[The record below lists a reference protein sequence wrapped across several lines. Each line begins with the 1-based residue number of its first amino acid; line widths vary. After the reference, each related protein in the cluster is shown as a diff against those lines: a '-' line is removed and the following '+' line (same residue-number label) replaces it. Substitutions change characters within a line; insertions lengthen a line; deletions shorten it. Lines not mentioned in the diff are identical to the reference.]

1 MNRRVALSIV
11 ITAAATA
18 LAADRAPA
26 QSYPNLTVY
35 AGPGGLNAPG
45 TPNAG
50 AGYNASSQLATALPF
65 GPGMT
70 AGNGVGV
77 GDTTVYNTSSKATS
91 SIAAFRFDSSGN
103 VIMLAPAG
111 MSNAS
116 VPAFQSTPYAIS
128 AAGIT
133 VGESN
138 VYSGTSP
145 GQQAVAWNASGGVM
159 PLTVPSTSSSGLPFS
174 YAYAVNAGGTA
185 AGTYYNFTVG
195 GYYAATWNTTTG
207 AITTLPTLSSVA
219 SFQDQANA
227 INATGTV
234 VGFATQSTNGTTSLG
249 PRATLWTAGGT
260 TALQLAT
267 LPNTPATAVFSTAQ
281 ANAVN
286 NSGVSVGVEPAFNA
300 TGGAAGTGAVRW
312 SPTGA
317 ATQLPALSTTLTGVS
332 TAVAYS
338 INSAGTAVGYST
350 VYAAGTST
358 SIGNRA
364 TIWSSGSVPTATE
377 LPNLSATLGQ
387 SSSGAVVTIAY
398 SINDD
403 GLAVGSEQLYNSGGS
418 PTVLN
423 AMLWV
428 PGTSGGYSAIDLNSL
443 LSPSDAG
450 NYVLLAADSIS
461 NTDWV
466 TALAQNPTTGFREEV
481 LFSVAAED
489 PNGAAVPEP
498 TSIALIV
505 SAAVPMLARRRRR
518 NRVDPA

>member
-1 MNRRVALSIV
+1 MI
-11 ITAAATA
+11 AAAGA
-18 LAADRAPA
+18 AVAADRAQA
-26 QSYPNLTVY
+26 QAYPNLTVY

-103 VIMLAPAG
+103 VVMLAPAG
-111 MSNAS
+111 MSSAS
-116 VPAFQSTPYAIS
+116 VPTFQSTPYAIN

-138 VYSGTSP
+138 VYSGTTP

-159 PLTVPSTSSSGLPFS
+159 PLTVPSTSGGLPFS

-219 SFQDQANA
+219 NFQDQANA
-227 INATGTV
+227 INTAGTV

-249 PRATLWTAGGT
+249 PRATLWAAGGT

-267 LPNTPATAVFSTAQ
+267 LPNTPATAVFTTAQ

-300 TGGAAGTGAVRW
+300 TGGSAGTGAVRW

-350 VYAAGTST
+350 VYAAGTSN

-364 TIWSSGSVPTATE
+364 TIWSSGSTPMATE

-387 SSSGAVVTIAY
+387 SSSGGVVTIAY

-403 GLAVGSEQLYNSGGS
+403 GLAVGSEQLYGSGGS

-428 PGTSGGYSAIDLNSL
+428 PGSSGGYSAIDLNSL
-443 LSPSDAG
+443 LSASDAG
-450 NYVLLAADSIS
+450 NYTLIAADSIS

-466 TALAQNPTTGFREEV
+466 TALAQNPTTGFRQEV

-489 PNGAAVPEP
+489 PNAAAVPEP
-498 TSIALIV
+498 TSVALVV
-505 SAAVPMLARRRRR
+505 SAAIPLVARRRRR
-518 NRVDPA
+518 HRADPA